1 MSATPNQP
9 SSKLV
14 EPMVDESIRT
24 FRIARDERIEAS
36 IDIVFETLLEQ
47 MGQLNVKPDGVPM
60 PMKLEAWPGGR
71 WFRDLG
77 NNNGHMWGHVQAIKV
92 PELLEI
98 YGPLF
103 MSFPATSN
111 LQYRLKADGN
121 ATILH
126 FNHTAMG
133 VIPEDVSAGVSTGWG
148 SMLAHIRTTAER
160 KARKS

>member
-1 MSATPNQP
+1 MSAARTIVQAA
-9 SSKLV
+9 
-14 EPMVDESIRT
+14 MDETVRSFSVKRE
-24 FRIARDERIEAS
+24 DRIEAS
-36 IDIVFETLLEQ
+36 IDIVFETILEQ
-47 MGQLNVKPDGVPM
+47 MSQLNVKPDGVPM

-77 NNNGHMWGHVQAIKV
+77 NNTGHMWGHVQAIRP

-111 LQYRLKADGN
+111 VQYRLKADGN
-121 ATILH
+121 ATILQ

-133 VIPEDVSAGVSTGWG
+133 LIPEDVSANVSTGWEN
-148 SMLAHIRTTAER
+148 MLKHIRLDAEGKKR
-160 KARKS
+160 